1 MRARRVGT
9 KSEFRLFQDE
19 REIGHVDVASVSF
32 RGFESRDDAAL
43 ATWAAQRALT
53 RRRRSMPHRMDYH
66 EGFLIMDHG
75 GTPTVVARAG
85 VLATLLA
92 PAAEKSEID
101 GWGCEMQL
109 LPEEQFEVFCEGTSY
124 GDMARAAEDGGVP
137 GHTPVPTETPASDPP
152 AGGGVSLHVSKR
164 LWGVRGR
171 RSKLAAPRDAGCELR
186 PRRMPRLCAGVGLRA
201 AEERPGEL
209 LGPRTL
215 RRPIDQS
222 RTRSSTD
229 DLIGHAADCQ
239 PPNSSSSV
247 RSDSDQSN
255 FG

>member
-92 PAAEKSEID
+92 PAAEKSQID
-101 GWGCEMQL
+101 GWGGARCS
-109 LPEEQFEVFCEGTSY
+109 FFRRNNSRCFAK
-124 GDMARAAEDGGVP
+124 ARAMAIWRALRRTGVYRGIHQFQP
-137 GHTPVPTETPASDPP
+137 KLLRVTRPP
-152 AGGGVSLHVSKR
+152 GGGVSSR
-164 LWGVRGR
+164 LEAALGSSRPPKQARG
-171 RSKLAAPRDAGCELR
+171 AP
-186 PRRMPRLCAGVGLRA
+186 
-201 AEERPGEL
+201 
-209 LGPRTL
+209 
-215 RRPIDQS
+215 
-222 RTRSSTD
+222 
-229 DLIGHAADCQ
+229 
-239 PPNSSSSV
+239 
-247 RSDSDQSN
+247 
-255 FG
+255 